1 MNETDPAADDVAVE
15 GDTSA
20 PIEDNIKSRSTWLRG
35 LFMCIYCVL
44 FWLASIVGATV
55 VIIGFFWVLFTG
67 EKNTQLGQV
76 GQGIPARPGNPQSP
90 ILHGEQAICLAFHD
104 LRDPFRISSLC
115 FGQIADRPE

>member
-76 GQGIPARPGNPQSP
+76 GQGIAGYVYEIVRYLTFNTDDKPFPFGAPWPAG
-90 ILHGEQAICLAFHD
+90 GTEET
-104 LRDPFRISSLC
+104 
-115 FGQIADRPE
+115 G